1 CRYCGQEGT
10 PCPSCA
16 ALEAARPQQPPVTPA
31 GSTPS
36 HESPKED
43 TMQQIE
49 ESRLAQL
56 EADAGRVQALESERD
71 ASNAERDAERA
82 RRVAAENRAA
92 AVQALADSSHTFTAL
107 ERRGLLAELPV
118 VEESGEL
125 DVEAF
130 TAAIDEAATERGATT
145 ETGLTGFGS
154 TAAATK
160 VGEATDPWADI
171 DTHLNI
177 VKEASVTWQPT
188 A

>member
-1 CRYCGQEGT
+1 TESTCRYCGQEGT

-16 ALEAARPQQPPVTPA
+16 ALAAESTRPLQPPVTPA

-92 AVQALADSSHTFTAL
+92 AVQA
-107 ERRGLLAELPV
+107 
-118 VEESGEL
+118 
-125 DVEAF
+125 
-130 TAAIDEAATERGATT
+130 
-145 ETGLTGFGS
+145 
-154 TAAATK
+154 
-160 VGEATDPWADI
+160 
-171 DTHLNI
+171 
-177 VKEASVTWQPT
+177 
-188 A
+188 